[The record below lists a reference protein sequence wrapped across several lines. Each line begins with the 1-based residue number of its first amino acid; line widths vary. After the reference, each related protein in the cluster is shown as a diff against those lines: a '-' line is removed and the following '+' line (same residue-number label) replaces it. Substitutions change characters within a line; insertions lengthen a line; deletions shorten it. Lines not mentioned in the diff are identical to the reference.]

1 MNALQLT
8 KQLVAFVSP
17 SHVSNVEVSNFIAD
31 RLRILGFDLEM
42 VEYQD
47 DRGVSKLNVVG
58 RKGPNNDNND
68 QPGLAYFCHSDVV
81 PAETW
86 TGPGEAFV
94 ATEHEGRLYG
104 RGSCDMKGSAA
115 CMMTAVERLQDETL
129 QAPLYFVCNADEEV
143 SYGGAKQLVAKS
155 QIYRD
160 MVQRQTRALIGE
172 PTELSVVNGHKGICK
187 LVIVSHGEAAH
198 SATRA
203 GRNANVEMIPFLQ
216 DLKAIYDVTEND
228 TNWQNADFDP
238 PTLSLNI
245 GLNDHNH
252 AINVKSAQSICTVF
266 FRPLPNV
273 DDSPLIERISQAA
286 VQHGLEFTMP
296 SRCDAVWT
304 SVDNSF
310 VRESLEIAAEDTAKT
325 VCYGTDGG
333 ELTELENKIVC
344 GPGSIEQAHKSDEW
358 IDLKQLDAGTDLY
371 EKFVRRWCL

>member
-31 RLRILGFDLEM
+31 HVRGLGFDLEM

-47 DRGVSKLNVVG
+47 DRGVPKINVVA
-58 RKGPNNDNND
+58 RKGPDNG

-86 TGPGEAFV
+86 TGPGEAFI

-115 CMMTAVERLQDETL
+115 CMLTAVERVQETL

-143 SYGGAKQLVAKS
+143 SYGGAKQLVARS
-155 QIYRD
+155 QIYRE
-160 MVQRQTRALIGE
+160 MVQRRTRALIGE

-198 SATRA
+198 SATRH
-203 GRNANVEMIPFLQ
+203 GQNANVAMIPFLQ
-216 DLKAIYDVTEND
+216 DLKAIYDETEND
-228 TNWQNADFDP
+228 LQWQNADFDP

-245 GLNDHNH
+245 GINDHNH

-266 FRPLPNV
+266 FRPVPNV
-273 DDSPLIERISQAA
+273 DDSPLIERISRAA
-286 VQHGLEFTMP
+286 EQHGLAFSMT
-296 SRCDAVWT
+296 SRCGAVWT
-304 SVDNSF
+304 PADNPF
-310 VRESLEIAAEDTAKT
+310 VQEALEIAGEDAAST

-333 ELTELENKIVC
+333 ELTELEDKIIC